1 MHREQRVVVGGEH
14 STWTEVVSGVPQGTV
29 LGPLLFLTYI
39 NDLPDNIHSS
49 VRLFADDCVLY
60 HEIQN
65 EIDSNEL
72 QEDLNTLVKWE
83 ENWQL
88 CFNPSKCFVMR
99 LTHARSPKHFDYKL
113 GNNILNE
120 TDGHPYLG
128 IHITNWNK
136 HIQQTTSKAN
146 RTLGFIKRN
155 LHSCPKHTKESAYKT
170 LVRVTV
176 RPLVEYTSAVW
187 DPHTMDL
194 TNQIE
199 MIQKRAARFVCNDY
213 SSRSPGSVTNMLKS
227 LEWES
232 LANRRITHRLTIFQQ
247 ARLGHLSLPT
257 GNLLQPVQRQS
268 RHLHKNA
275 YSTIATSKDCMKYS
289 FFPRTF
295 LDWNSLPELITNI
308 DSIPHFKEAVANNLK
323 AKQQQQD

>member
-1 MHREQRVVVGGEH
+1 
-14 STWTEVVSGVPQGTV
+14 
-29 LGPLLFLTYI
+29 
-39 NDLPDNIHSS
+39 
-49 VRLFADDCVLY
+49 
-60 HEIQN
+60 
-65 EIDSNEL
+65 
-72 QEDLNTLVKWE
+72 
-83 ENWQL
+83 
-88 CFNPSKCFVMR
+88 MR

-128 IHITNWNK
+128 VQITSKLTWNK

-146 RTLGFIKRN
+146 RTLGFIQRN
-155 LHSCPKHTKESAYKT
+155 LYSCPKHTKESAYKT
-170 LVRVTV
+170 LVR
-176 RPLVEYTSAVW
+176 PLVEYTSAVW
-187 DPHTMDL
+187 DPHTKDL
-194 TNQIE
+194 SNQIE

-275 YSTIATSKDCMKYS
+275 YSTIAASKDCMKYS
-289 FFPRTF
+289 FFPRTVR
-295 LDWNSLPELITNI
+295 DWNSLPELITNI